1 MNVQVLSDQVLLN
14 HYLSGD
20 RSAISQL
27 IERHSRR
34 VKDYIHMMVKDRDVA
49 DDIFQETFIKA
60 VRVIDEGR
68 YTDNGKFLSWI
79 LRIAHNQV
87 IDHFRAQRQNK
98 SVSESEAGYD
108 VLGTL
113 KLAERTVEDAM
124 VCEQIERDVRA
135 LGRTAARRTAR
146 SGDDAL
152 FLGSEFQGYSRA
164 DQREYQH
171 RAGAHALCAHQ
182 PAENDQRKKSDSEL
196 TLHNNPRPAA
206 LYEQS
211 KLMTGPM
218 EDIDK
223 NEVSDNG
230 ISEDEDLMMREVIQ
244 GDADL
249 CYLHHYL
256 SEVFRNGDNF

>member
-20 RSAISQL
+20 QSAISKL

-34 VKDYIHMMVKDRDVA
+34 VRDYINMMVKDRDVA

-98 SVSESEAGYD
+98 SVSEAEAGYD

-113 KLAERTVEDAM
+113 KLAERTVEDSM
-124 VCEQIERDVRA
+124 VCDQIERDVRA
-135 LGRTAARRTAR
+135 LVELLPSEQREVVIMRYFSGLSFKEIAEQTDVSINTALGRMRY
-146 SGDDAL
+146 AL
-152 FLGSEFQGYSRA
+152 FNLRRMIKE
-164 DQREYQH
+164 
-171 RAGAHALCAHQ
+171 
-182 PAENDQRKKSDSEL
+182 
-196 TLHNNPRPAA
+196 
-206 LYEQS
+206 
-211 KLMTGPM
+211 
-218 EDIDK
+218 K
-223 NEVSDNG
+223 NLV
-230 ISEDEDLMMREVIQ
+230 
-244 GDADL
+244 
-249 CYLHHYL
+249 L
-256 SEVFRNGDNF
+256 S